1 MIQSYT
7 DHHVHTEFSPDSV
20 SSLVGYLE
28 KGHRKLM
35 LTDHIDIGSPDPMFE
50 ELIDY
55 DEYFDYVHQLEKK
68 YDAKIKIGVE
78 MGYQPDFLEEV
89 EAFVKKYPFDFV
101 IGSIHFGDGLDFY
114 NGDFFRGKTQQ
125 EAYLRY
131 FEVVL
136 DMVKHF
142 DDFDVVGHLDYITRY
157 GDYENK
163 WYDYNEYQTIIDEI
177 LTILIEKGKGIE
189 INTSGMR
196 KGLNT
201 FHPKREILMRYK
213 QLGGEIITLGSDA
226 HDENDYASYFLE
238 ASLLLKEC
246 GFNEIVMFEK
256 RKWTKF
262 IL

>member
-1 MIQSYT
+1 MIQSYI

-28 KGHRKLM
+28 KGNRELM

-55 DEYFDYVHQLEKK
+55 DLYFNYVRMLEKK
-68 YDAKIKIGVE
+68 YDARISIGVE
-78 MGYQPDFLEEV
+78 MGYQPDFLEET
-89 EAFVKKYPFDFV
+89 EAFVKKHPFDFV

-114 NGDFFRGKTQQ
+114 NGDFFKGKTQQ
-125 EAYLRY
+125 EAYHRY

-157 GDYENK
+157 GDYKNK
-163 WYDYNEYQTIIDEI
+163 WYDYNEYKGIIDEI

-196 KGLNT
+196 KDLNI
-201 FHPKREILMRYK
+201 FHPKEEILKRYRE
-213 QLGGEIITLGSDA
+213 LGGEIITLGSDS
-226 HDENDYASYFLE
+226 HDENDYASHFNE
-238 ASLLLKEC
+238 ASLLLKKC
-246 GFNEIVMFEK
+246 GYSEIMMYRK
-256 RKWTKF
+256 RKWMKF
-262 IL
+262 AL